1 MTGFDA
7 GRKVKG
13 RQRHLVVDTLGL
25 LLALRVTSASVQN
38 RVAAAPVVAQAMA
51 KAPGLRKLCTD
62 GADGGQCARAIETA
76 HPTLAVEVVRHP
88 GNRRTGTWQDA
99 R

>member
-1 MTGFDA
+1 MNAKPIACQHSRPDQALQLRF
-7 GRKVKG
+7 
-13 RQRHLVVDTLGL
+13 LGL

-76 HPTLAVEVVRHP
+76 HPTRAVEVVRHP